1 MGTDIRDP
9 HAEKILKGVQFLVDK
24 DGRPCA
30 VQVEMKVWEAI
41 LDWLENAE
49 DRALVKE
56 AISRLR
62 SGPKAGNARPWGE
75 IRKEWD
81 EAGPETRQDGS

>member
-9 HAEKILKGVQFLVDK
+9 HAGDILKGVQFLIDK
-24 DGRPCA
+24 EGRPCA
-30 VQVEMKVWEAI
+30 VQVEMRVWEKI
-41 LDWLENAE
+41 LDWLEDGE

-56 AISRLR
+56 AITRLR
-62 SGPKAGNARPWGE
+62 GGPKAGNARPWEE

-81 EAGPETRQDGS
+81 EGDPETCQDGS